1 MPSNFQG
8 QADEMLAL
16 NIFIKLM
23 RAGDCVASRVH
34 RHLDEWGLTISQF
47 GVLDALLHLGATSQ
61 KDLAQRILRSSGN
74 LTMVIGNLEKRGLVR
89 RERSTSDRRVLL
101 VYLTTE
107 GEYLINEV
115 FPKHV
120 EIIKNEFS
128 ILTDE
133 EKIEL
138 GHLCKILGKQ
148 ERA

>member
-1 MPSNFQG
+1 MPSAFPE

-16 NIFIKLM
+16 NTFIKLM
-23 RAGDCVASRVH
+23 RAGDAVLSRVH

-47 GVLDALLHLGATSQ
+47 GVLDALLHLGAMSQ
-61 KDLAQRILRSSGN
+61 KELADKILRSSGN

-89 RERSTSDRRVLL
+89 RERSVSDRRVLL

-107 GEYLINEV
+107 GESLINEV

-120 EIIKNEFS
+120 EIIKEEFS
-128 ILTDE
+128 ILTLE

-138 GHLCKILGKQ
+138 GNLCGILGKQ
-148 ERA
+148 RRV